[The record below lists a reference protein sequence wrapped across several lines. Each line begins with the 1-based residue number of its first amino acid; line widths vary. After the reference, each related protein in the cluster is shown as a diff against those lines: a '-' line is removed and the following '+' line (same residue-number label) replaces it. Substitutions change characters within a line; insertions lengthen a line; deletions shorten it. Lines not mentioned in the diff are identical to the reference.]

1 MSPDGLDN
9 WIPRACSNDACGWL
23 KGDCKCDARR
33 RKDVEPVLE
42 KREKLKEVTGTGPA
56 ISGGS
61 KGGCF
66 KPEKKD

>member
-1 MSPDGLDN
+1 M
-9 WIPRACSNDACGWL
+9 
-23 KGDCKCDARR
+23 RR
-33 RKDVEPVLE
+33 EKKKYVEPVLE
-42 KREKLKEVTGTGPA
+42 KREKLKEVTGMGPA